1 MRAVIHGLRQENGAL
16 RGLTGQGEPGLWTLL
31 GGVGAEED
39 AGTLRLSGGS
49 GQVSATSRLARV
61 NRDVRIAGVASGD
74 VRTGGGFGS
83 EPIDPNPGTPEI
95 PR

>member
-39 AGTLRLSGGS
+39 ASTLRLSGGS

-61 NRDVRIAGVASGD
+61 NRDVRIAGVAAGD
-74 VRTGGGFGS
+74 TSSGGGFRTQ
-83 EPIDPNPGTPEI
+83 PIDPNPGVPER
-95 PR
+95 PK